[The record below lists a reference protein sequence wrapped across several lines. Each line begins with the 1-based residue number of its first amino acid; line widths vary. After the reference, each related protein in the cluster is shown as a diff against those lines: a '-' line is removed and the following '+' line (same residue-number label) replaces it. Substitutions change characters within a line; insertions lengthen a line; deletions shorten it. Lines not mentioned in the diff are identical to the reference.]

1 MNTSRMPALFLG
13 HGSPMNVLEDN
24 RYTRAWRALGE
35 SLPRPKAIV
44 AISAHWYTRGTAV
57 TAMEKPKTIHDFGGF
72 PQALFD
78 TRYPA
83 PGSPA
88 LAAQLQ
94 QMLAPVPV
102 TADLGEWGLDHGTGR
117 LDQDVSQ
124 CRHPGGAAQRR
135 RHAAGGLSL

>member
-1 MNTSRMPALFLG
+1 
-13 HGSPMNVLEDN
+13 
-24 RYTRAWRALGE
+24 
-35 SLPRPKAIV
+35 
-44 AISAHWYTRGTAV
+44 
-57 TAMEKPKTIHDFGGF
+57 MEKPKTIHDFGGF

-102 TADLGEWGLDHGTGR
+102 TADLGEWGLDHGTWGVLIKMYPNADIPVVQLSVDGTQPAAYHYELGR
-117 LDQDVSQ
+117 N
-124 CRHPGGAAQRR
+124 
-135 RHAAGGLSL
+135 SLRCAR

>member
-57 TAMEKPKTIHDFGGF
+57 TSMENPKPFT
-72 PQALFD
+72 
-78 TRYPA
+78 TSE
-83 PGSPA
+83 GS
-88 LAAQLQ
+88 
-94 QMLAPVPV
+94 
-102 TADLGEWGLDHGTGR
+102 
-117 LDQDVSQ
+117 
-124 CRHPGGAAQRR
+124 RR
-135 RHAAGGLSL
+135 RCSIPVIRRRALPRWLRSCSKCWRRCR

>member
-1 MNTSRMPALFLG
+1 M
-13 HGSPMNVLEDN
+13 V
-24 RYTRAWRALGE
+24 Y
-35 SLPRPKAIV
+35 PR
-44 AISAHWYTRGTAV
+44 HCGYRDG
-57 TAMEKPKTIHDFGGF
+57 KPKTIHDFGGF

-117 LDQDVSQ
+117 LDQMYPNADIPVVQLSVDGTQ
-124 CRHPGGAAQRR
+124 PAAYHYELGRKL
-135 RHAAGGLSL
+135 AALRDEG